1 MVVAASRYLQPIG
14 TFSGWV
20 RSAPDQPKRM
30 VTQLMGVTEDH
41 HPAGKNAMSIRN
53 LDRLFQPRSVAV
65 IGASDNPQR
74 IGTRVLAN
82 LLDGEFTQ
90 GGGKVWPLNPKH
102 DAARP
107 AVLRAG
113 ERAAG
118 GRPGHHLHA
127 AGHGAGPDQRTGA
140 AGTKAAIVMTADP
153 GHSGGR
159 SLRQPMLEAA
169 RRTCCASSAL
179 AAWACN
185 RRRWD

>member
-1 MVVAASRYLQPIG
+1 
-14 TFSGWV
+14 
-20 RSAPDQPKRM
+20 
-30 VTQLMGVTEDH
+30 
-41 HPAGKNAMSIRN
+41 MSIRN

-74 IGTRVLAN
+74 IGTRCWPICWTAN
-82 LLDGEFTQ
+82 SR
-90 GGGKVWPLNPKH
+90 K
-102 DAARP
+102 AAAGVAAQSQARRCT
-107 AVLRAG
+107 ACRATAG

-169 RRTCCASSAL
+169 RRTCCASSAP